1 MPEDDSQLRLRVTT
15 IAHADHLFLSPLS
28 LSKAD
33 WLIDLLDLPSGASV
47 LDVGCGKAAFLRRVL
62 ERYPTAAGIGI
73 DINAGFLATAA
84 AEAIGEGVARRL
96 TLQQRPAAEYLETSP
111 RFDALLCSGAS
122 HALGGFD
129 GVTAAASRILNR
141 AGVLLLGEGFW
152 RQLPAP
158 DYLSVLGAT
167 IEEMTD
173 HAGNVARLRRAGF
186 DVLAAAAASAD
197 EWDVYEGLYCRAQI
211 RWARAHPE
219 DPFASEMLVKASRWH
234 DAYLRWGRDTL
245 GFGWYLAVP
254 SGPPPTSET

>member
-1 MPEDDSQLRLRVTT
+1 MTENDSQYRQRATT
-15 IAHADHLFLSPLS
+15 IAHADHRFLSPLS
-28 LSKAD
+28 ASKAD

-62 ERYPTAAGIGI
+62 ERYPTAAGVGV

-96 TLQQRPAAEYLETSP
+96 TLQQRPAEYLETSP
-111 RFDALLCSGAS
+111 RFDAVLCSGAS

-129 GVTAAASRILNR
+129 GVAAAARRILNR

-152 RQLPAP
+152 RQPPAP

-167 IEEMTD
+167 IDEMTD

-186 DVLAAAAASAD
+186 DVLTTAAASTD
-197 EWDVYEGLYCRAQI
+197 EWDVYEGLYCRAQV
-211 RWARAHPE
+211 RWAQVHSE
-219 DPFASEMLVKASRWH
+219 DPLASELLAKATRWH
-234 DAYLRWGRDTL
+234 EAYLRWGRDTL
-245 GFGWYLAVP
+245 GFGWYLAQP
-254 SGPPPTSET
+254 I